1 MAYPGDICEL
11 PIELIERNSIWLDNL
26 GEPVEMSPGDLPFGK
41 KEGDLIEV
49 FLYLGKNKEKLATTE
64 MPLISRRKV
73 AFLRVDSVFKNL
85 AFVNIGLER
94 DIVIPPGEQG
104 DGLEEG
110 KRFWLML
117 KYSAKQD
124 ELQLTT
130 NLGDLI
136 HNRKAEMKEGDIVQI
151 AIHSKIDGGAKV
163 IVDERH
169 WGYLPRHEQIFDI
182 RRGERYKA
190 WVTQVKPHEVVLSL
204 QPPGEERMDMA
215 TQRILDKL
223 AEHRGYLRLTEK
235 TDSEEIQL
243 RLRMSKRTLRE
254 AIEKLVL
261 EGKIKMTS
269 RGMKLLKEE

>member
-11 PIELIERNSIWLDNL
+11 PIERIERNSIWLDNL
-26 GEPVEMSPGDLPFGK
+26 GEPVEMPPGDLPFGK

-49 FLYLGKNKEKLATTE
+49 FLYVGKHKEKLATTK

-117 KYSAKQD
+117 KYNAKQD

-130 NLGDLI
+130 NLGDVI
-136 HNRKAEMKEGDIVQI
+136 SNKNVEEKEGDTVQI
-151 AIHSKIDGGAKV
+151 AIHSKIEGGAKV
-163 IVDERH
+163 IVNEKY
-169 WGYLPRHEQIFDI
+169 WGYLPKHEQIFNI

-190 WVTQVKPHEVVLSL
+190 WITQVKPHEVVLSL
-204 QPPGEERMDMA
+204 QPPGEERLAMA

-223 AEHRGYLRLTEK
+223 DEHRGYVRLTEK

-243 RLRMSKRTLRE
+243 RLRMSKRTFKE
-254 AIEKLVL
+254 AVEKLVSD
-261 EGKIKMTS
+261 GKIKMTP
-269 RGMKLLKEE
+269 RGMKLIKES